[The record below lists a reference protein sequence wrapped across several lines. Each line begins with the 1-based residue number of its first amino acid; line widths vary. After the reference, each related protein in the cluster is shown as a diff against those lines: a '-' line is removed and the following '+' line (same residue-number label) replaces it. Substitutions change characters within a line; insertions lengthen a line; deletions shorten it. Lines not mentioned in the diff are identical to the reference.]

1 MKKLLSVLVLAL
13 LGCAALRAQAQVKL
27 QLEIGTEV
35 YAMGSTV
42 AFSDSMWL
50 NGTPVQIRVFALDSN
65 STEFYCAKAIDVWSY
80 RNVQPFKLVTIPVP
94 QNLSPELPCVFNLGI
109 VRSDQGGEIG
119 FLVQGVYRLVN
130 GKRVSVKIPE
140 KERFVKLNVKK

>member
-13 LGCAALRAQAQVKL
+13 LGCVAVRGQAQVKL

-42 AFSDSMWL
+42 TFSDSMWQ
-50 NGTPVQIRVFALDSN
+50 NGPPAVIRVFALDSN
-65 STEFYCAKAIDVWSY
+65 NTDFYCAKAIDVWSY
-80 RNVQPFKLVTIPVP
+80 RNVQPFKVATIPVP
-94 QNLSPELPCVFNLGI
+94 KNLSPKLPCVFNLGN

-119 FLVQGVYRLVN
+119 YVVQGVYRLVN
-130 GKRVSVKIPE
+130 GKRVYLKIPE